1 MLVKIVE
8 FIKSFFIRPMSD
20 SDKAEFFI
28 SINKINIVRAKITTI
43 TFVILEVMMLVFHYS
58 INRENLFITPYI
70 YYGSMYI
77 LMLVVMIAFFII
89 FTKLGTDVPKHIS
102 CIRSTGIFFIGFIL
116 MWCAGISLLDQ
127 LTSGQVIV
135 YVVAIISV
143 AITPFFEPLILLLV
157 YLTIHSLFLIAMPYF
172 QESTRLFINHS
183 FCHAAFYIVGIFH
196 VAKRAVWCEDI

>member
-58 INRENLFITPYI
+58 INRENLLSHLI

-77 LMLVVMIAFFII
+77 LMLVVMIAF
-89 FTKLGTDVPKHIS
+89 L
-102 CIRSTGIFFIGFIL
+102 
-116 MWCAGISLLDQ
+116 
-127 LTSGQVIV
+127 
-135 YVVAIISV
+135 
-143 AITPFFEPLILLLV
+143 
-157 YLTIHSLFLIAMPYF
+157 
-172 QESTRLFINHS
+172 
-183 FCHAAFYIVGIFH
+183 
-196 VAKRAVWCEDI
+196 